1 MNITKYFLIILPLI
15 LLKYP
20 PRKGL
25 TNHDNLLLGSNIRG
39 ELIRRIIKEE
49 SGTSGES
56 EKEKEEEREY
66 EEYLENKG
74 SNEFDKVKYKYMDYV
89 TFNIYKSSKKYKHLL
104 NESLVFLGSQY
115 STDEKLTFH
124 VKLIDI
130 LSLLFV
136 HYRDNL
142 STFDH
147 VISSFQDR
155 NKLMNSI
162 ENEFFREFIDER
174 DNYIFEVKNVYYKV
188 DQKDEEKERILRK
201 KKTIYEIFLKNWK
214 NDGYRFYSMNNKKK
228 VYIPKK
234 IDHKRKKKNE
244 AQYSL
249 QCRSLVSCPQG
260 SEEEK
265 EHNGTGPDKEWSTPS
280 LMTKM
285 KEKQNQDGG
294 GDAKMFSHVEDD
306 VEEETLEEVEDGK
319 EGDTN
324 RMEETACAGQE
335 EGQEENADDESD
347 ELYDQDV
354 YEDDASRKAL
364 LESYNN
370 QICHASEDNH
380 NNPSPMSTYR
390 NGIPGV
396 SYKMRKDFFLNG
408 SSLNVITLINAI
420 TSNRD
425 NATVTELHEALKKL
439 GITTFDHLVRYTNI
453 IGIFFSYDIFD
464 ELYLQIKLVK
474 EYFGLIQKKK
484 SDFDIVE
491 KIKKRNLKKRKAYG
505 EYKMSD
511 DEMFVPPNCL
521 TAYCMLKSVWMR
533 NRNVTVKIER
543 SSSNSMNF
551 MMLGDIGQGFEE
563 EKDFDEQNMLNLI
576 GFNELKSTVQTMK
589 DWHFTNNADF
599 VINLGDN
606 VPNDGSINYMEN
618 FQWHNLMKELFVF
631 KKRSEQEI
639 DSMLG
644 NNKLTK
650 QSIKDFYKEKVKEMQ
665 DNYNNGQQTV
675 EGEVKEKK
683 KKKQRKKK
691 NSENGENE
699 ANEEKVQDSP
709 SNQEDLSV
717 YDNDRKKLYQFDD
730 EEESDENIEAIPF
743 YSILGEK
750 DYFFFPSEQ
759 IQEHYSYRI
768 PGYFM
773 PNNYYCVNYDF
784 TYNNVG
790 YKDIISQEKFRASFI
805 FIDTWSLMV
814 GFPIIRNYRSFR
826 EQFNWLSK
834 TLYESAQNSDW
845 IFVIGHH
852 PLISSGRRAD
862 NYSYEEHSFHD
873 ILRDFLF
880 NYNVD
885 GYFSAHDHLM
895 EYIKFGN
902 LDLFINGSSSRV
914 MFDNSTLGRGYFGKV
929 IGKLYPVTCYILKTI
944 HRGLKPKGC
953 SVNRYSKW
961 SNKADIGFSTHK
973 LTKDEFITEFING
986 RTGKPLSHKIV
997 LKNKKSERKKFY
1009 NLDGYVDD
1017 KIDELE
1023 KKIEEFKKKNPD
1035 LIKYKIEEF
1044 NENIRKLNKIMKTL
1058 KTKEE
1063 VENFKEL
1070 LFLNNL
1076 IFDVSEH
1083 LSGMTTQKLRSMHA
1097 LAVKYSIFFNKK
1109 IVNHIVVALEKA
1121 VQSENSQSENE
1132 NEEIDEDEAEM
1143 RFKEKQKKQNDEK
1156 KSLEMIETLGYNPEQ
1171 FLEKYDSMTKEE
1183 KNLLK
1188 EKVGKDVTLED
1199 YVNRIRVYVEK
1210 KNLSESDL
1218 EAMQESLDAEESEEE
1233 STKESEEES
1242 TQMSS
1247 DSSNEVAL
1255 VKDVHKTHQ
1264 KFVFM
1269 EKALSEQD
1277 YILMM
1282 LGALKTHDKNKY
1294 ALNMSTKKENLK
1306 SIASSNFLYKI
1317 ENHKTFFQL
1326 CIELAPD
1333 IKRIISNLG
1342 GVGLRL
1348 PFFKLMNKLYDEIIN
1363 LRDGLDRVAT

>member
-1 MNITKYFLIILPLI
+1 MTD
-15 LLKYP
+15 
-20 PRKGL
+20 
-25 TNHDNLLLGSNIRG
+25 T
-39 ELIRRIIKEE
+39 
-49 SGTSGES
+49 
-56 EKEKEEEREY
+56 
-66 EEYLENKG
+66 
-74 SNEFDKVKYKYMDYV
+74 
-89 TFNIYKSSKKYKHLL
+89 
-104 NESLVFLGSQY
+104 VF
-115 STDEKLTFH
+115 T
-124 VKLIDI
+124 VP
-130 LSLLFV
+130 
-136 HYRDNL
+136 
-142 STFDH
+142 
-147 VISSFQDR
+147 QD
-155 NKLMNSI
+155 
-162 ENEFFREFIDER
+162 
-174 DNYIFEVKNVYYKV
+174 
-188 DQKDEEKERILRK
+188 
-201 KKTIYEIFLKNWK
+201 
-214 NDGYRFYSMNNKKK
+214 
-228 VYIPKK
+228 
-234 IDHKRKKKNE
+234 
-244 AQYSL
+244 
-249 QCRSLVSCPQG
+249 
-260 SEEEK
+260 SEEGK
-265 EHNGTGPDKEWSTPS
+265 GPNGTGSDKGLSTPS
-280 LMTKM
+280 EETNLKG
-285 KEKQNQDGG
+285 KQKQGG
-294 GDAKMFSHVEDD
+294 NAKKLSHVEDD
-306 VEEETLEEVEDGK
+306 VDEETHEEVVQGK
-319 EGDTN
+319 KVDTN
-324 RMEETACAGQE
+324 KTEEAASAGQNE
-335 EGQEENADDESD
+335 EQEENDSDESD
-347 ELYDQDV
+347 ELYDHDV
-354 YEDDASRKAL
+354 YEDNSNREAL

-370 QICHASEDNH
+370 QICHASE
-380 NNPSPMSTYR
+380 NNQGDPTPVSRYT

-396 SYKMRKDFFLNG
+396 TYKMRKDFFLNG

-425 NATVTELHEALKKL
+425 NATVTKLYEALKKL

-484 SDFDIVE
+484 NEFGIVE
-491 KIKKRNLKKRKAYG
+491 KVEKRKIKKRKVYG

-511 DEMFVPPNCL
+511 DEMFVPPNCMS
-521 TAYCMLKSVWMR
+521 AYCMLKSVWMR

-543 SSSNSMNF
+543 TSSNSMNF

-563 EKDFDEQNMLNLI
+563 EKDFDVQNMLNLM

-589 DWHFTNNADF
+589 DWHFMNNADF

-606 VPNDGSINYMEN
+606 VPKDETMNYMEN
-618 FQWHNLMKELFVF
+618 FKWHNLMKELFVF

-639 DSMLG
+639 NSMLG
-644 NNKLTK
+644 HNPLTK
-650 QSIKDFYKEKVKEMQ
+650 QSIKDFYKEKMKEIQ
-665 DNYNNGQQTV
+665 ENYNNREV
-675 EGEVKEKK
+675 EDKEMKGKQKKNQKK
-683 KKKQRKKK
+683 KKSGK
-691 NSENGENE
+691 NEENKVNSSSNGE
-699 ANEEKVQDSP
+699 DFSH
-709 SNQEDLSV
+709 

-730 EEESDENIEAIPF
+730 EEESDENFEAIPF

-759 IQEHYSYRI
+759 IQEHYSHRI

-834 TLYESAQNSDW
+834 TLYESSQNSDW

-902 LDLFINGSSSRV
+902 IDLFINGSSSRV
-914 MFDNSTLGRGYFGKV
+914 MFDNSNMGRGYFGKV

-953 SVNRYSKW
+953 NVNRYSKW
-961 SNKADIGFSTHK
+961 SNKSDIGFSAHK

-1009 NLDGYVDD
+1009 NLDGYADD
-1017 KIDELE
+1017 RIDELE
-1023 KKIEEFKKKNPD
+1023 KKIKEFTRNNPD
-1035 LIKYKIEEF
+1035 FIKYKIEEF
-1044 NENIRKLNKIMKTL
+1044 NENIRKLNLIMKTL

-1063 VENFKEL
+1063 RENFKEL

-1076 IFDVSEH
+1076 IFDVSKH

-1097 LAVKYSIFFNKK
+1097 LAKKYAIFFNKEL
-1109 IVNHIVVALEKA
+1109 VNHIVLGLEKA
-1121 VQSENSQSENE
+1121 VQSENSESDDL
-1132 NEEIDEDEAEM
+1132 NEEIDEEEAE
-1143 RFKEKQKKQNDEK
+1143 RRLKEKQKKQNEEK
-1156 KSLEMIETLGYNPEQ
+1156 KTLEVIETLGYKPEQ

-1183 KNLLK
+1183 KDLLK

-1199 YVNRIRVYVEK
+1199 YVNRIRIYVEK

-1218 EAMQESLDAEESEEE
+1218 EAMQEKVDEEESDHTEEANEQQGESGEE
-1233 STKESEEES
+1233 STKESEE
-1242 TQMSS
+1242 MSS
-1247 DSSNEVAL
+1247 EGNDKGIGEVAL
-1255 VKDVHKTHQ
+1255 VKDVHKTH
-1264 KFVFM
+1264 KKYVFK
-1269 EKALSEQD
+1269 EKALSEQN
-1277 YILMM
+1277 YILLM
-1282 LGALKTHDKNKY
+1282 LSALKIHDKNKY
-1294 ALNMSTKKENLK
+1294 ALNMNTKKEDLK
-1306 SIASSNFLYKI
+1306 SIASSNFLYNI

-1342 GVGLRL
+1342 GVGMRL
-1348 PFFKLMNKLYDEIIN
+1348 PFFKLMNKLYDEIMK
-1363 LRDGLDRVAT
+1363 LRDGLDRIAK